1 VFYRGGEEGV
11 DVMVRRECAKEAVGA
26 DELRGSDAGHEGV
39 RGKMRGDA
47 AKFRMSG
54 KDLAQDLFILFG
66 LEGTG
71 GIDEAAARRETGQRR
86 REERNLAAM
95 KVREVGGLE
104 SPADFRIARESA
116 GAGAGSVNEDAIEF
130 AAKGERTR
138 GVEGDES
145 DVRGIEPGE
154 SLAHGAEAMLVKIG
168 GDEERGWAG
177 RARERE
183 RLAAGGGA
191 EVEDGIARMDI
202 EEERDELGGFVL
214 E

>member
-1 VFYRGGEEGV
+1 MPCKRFFRVFSSRGLAVFYRGGEGGV

-116 GAGAGSVNEDAIEF
+116 GAGDRKS
-130 AAKGERTR
+130 TR
-138 GVEGDES
+138 LNSSHPSISYAV
-145 DVRGIEPGE
+145 
-154 SLAHGAEAMLVKIG
+154 
-168 GDEERGWAG
+168 
-177 RARERE
+177 
-183 RLAAGGGA
+183 
-191 EVEDGIARMDI
+191 
-202 EEERDELGGFVL
+202 F
-214 E
+214 